1 MKLSAYKGIHVT
13 ANAFRQTLYL
23 CAIILVS
30 ACGGSGD
37 KQAPDPVVIDLPIAY
52 VKRAVPL
59 DNNNLPVQADARE
72 ALTFNAGGDLWIR
85 DRANPSANARNL
97 TLIQTEGM
105 GDVKDVEAS
114 FDGSMLV
121 FAMREPE
128 RATDLQTPTWN
139 IWVYHIAR
147 QELKRVI
154 TDDIIAEEGEDV
166 APHFLPDDRIIFSS
180 TRQIVSKVIRT
191 DEGSINNTSKSAYT
205 ALDESRNEHALVLH
219 TLDIPCKGDDFD
231 SCAINSSSDI
241 SQISFNQSHDID
253 ASVLSSGQVIFTR
266 WDHAGRPRPQSAM
279 HLYKSNPDG
288 TEMKLVYGRQ
298 SHDTGTSINTDVQFL
313 QPREM
318 EDGRLLS
325 ILRPFTGT
333 FGGGDIIAIDIDNY
347 TDNTRAILPNQI
359 TSLTSGQA
367 SIIDN
372 NVTTDTSP
380 SPGGRYSA
388 AYPLWD
394 GSDRILV
401 SWSPCRLLEVTTI
414 VACTPARL
422 ANPAAQEAQPLYGLF
437 IFDPADK
444 TQRPIFAPEEDILY
458 SDIVVAQDR
467 TKPTAIT
474 NKVPGV
480 DQELNLK
487 LANRNSGLLH
497 IRSVYDI
504 DGVFSSLGM
513 NATSFNTLTNLANTD
528 PDGYTGLYN
537 FSQDNRLIAYL
548 ADPARFNSDE
558 RPARFLRIIKSVG
571 IPDELNGADF
581 DIADDAFGNN
591 NVQQGMREIIGYAP
605 IEPDGSVM
613 VEVPANVPL
622 AISVVDKNGQRI
634 SLRHL
639 SWIQVKPGETVTC
652 SGCHNDTPNTVNPV
666 DGIHGH
672 TTEPLG
678 ANHGA
683 PENAYIFPGTN
694 TNPMIVGDTISS
706 QTTGQTMAQARYGEQ
721 CEKTATTDCRPDF
734 DIDFVDIWTNGAETP
749 FSYEFRQL
757 LNDEVIPLSINC
769 YDPALAMNK
778 WEATCRNIINYP
790 DIIQPIWEAARA
802 EDIVCDPTQVI
813 NDPRCERFINPVTPP
828 PVPYVFP
835 LTVNVDSTCTSCH
848 TLQTPQT
855 RLALNQ
861 DPRRNNNHVLS
872 YTELFQGATLQ
883 NQQARDPV
891 TCEALTIEVPLVPPD
906 PNDPD
911 ATMTVPD
918 LRTVNVDPQ
927 MSTDG
932 ALASVFFGRFE
943 ADIMCQTVD
952 HKAMLSTHEKKLLS
966 EWLDI
971 GAQYYNDPTNMNVP
985 VN

>member
-1 MKLSAYKGIHVT
+1 MIDSASKRIYKT
-13 ANAFRQTLYL
+13 SSLFRLAVYT
-23 CAIILVS
+23 CAIILVT
-30 ACGGSGD
+30 ACGGAGESQD
-37 KQAPDPVVIDLPIAY
+37 PDPVVIDLPIAY
-52 VKRAVPL
+52 VKRPIPL
-59 DNNNLPVQADARE
+59 DNNLQPAQADASE
-72 ALTFNAGGDLWIR
+72 ALVFNEGGDLWLR
-85 DRANPSANARNL
+85 DRANPAALARNL
-97 TLIQTEGM
+97 TLVQTEGL

-139 IWVYHIAR
+139 IWVYHIER

-154 TDDIIAEEGEDV
+154 TDSIIAEEGEDV

-180 TRQIVSKVIRT
+180 TRQIASKVIRT
-191 DEGSINNTSKSAYT
+191 DEGSINNNNKSGYT

-219 TLDIPCKGDDFD
+219 TLNIPCKGDDFD
-231 SCAINSSSDI
+231 NCAVNSSADI

-253 ASVLSSGQVIFTR
+253 ASVLSSGQIIFTR
-266 WDHAGRPRPQSAM
+266 WDHAGGRNGM

-288 TEMKLVYGRQ
+288 TDMKLVYGRQ
-298 SHDTGTSINTDVQFL
+298 SHNTGTAGSTVQFL

-318 EDGRLLS
+318 SDNRLLS

-347 TDNTRAILPNQI
+347 TDNSRAILPNQI
-359 TSLTSGQA
+359 TSLTDGQA
-367 SIIDN
+367 SLIDN
-372 NVTTDTSP
+372 NVYTNTNP

-394 GSDRILV
+394 GTGRMLV
-401 SWSPCRLLEVTTI
+401 SWSPCRLMEATTI

-422 ANPAAQEAQPLYGLF
+422 ASPTAQEAPPLYGLF
-437 IFDPADK
+437 IFDPSDK
-444 TQRPIFAPEEDILY
+444 TQLPIFQPEEGILY

-467 TKPTAIT
+467 TRPTPIA
-474 NKVPGV
+474 NKVPGI
-480 DQELNLK
+480 DPELNLT
-487 LANRNSGLLH
+487 LANNGSGLLH

-504 DGVFSSLGM
+504 DGVFNNLGM
-513 NATSFNTLTNLANTD
+513 SATNRATLNNLAIND
-528 PDGYTGLYN
+528 PDGLGALYN
-537 FSQDNRLIAYL
+537 FSRDNLLVAYL
-548 ADPARFNSDE
+548 ADPARFSSDD

-581 DIADDAFGNN
+581 NIDNDAFGQSA
-591 NVQQGMREIIGYAP
+591 QQGMREIIGYAP

-622 AISVVDKNGQRI
+622 AISVVDKNGRRI
-634 SLRHL
+634 SQRHL
-639 SWIQVKPGETVTC
+639 SWIQVKAGETVTC
-652 SGCHNDTPNTVNPV
+652 SGCHNANPNLVNPV

-672 TTEPLG
+672 SVEPLG
-678 ANHGA
+678 ANPGA
-683 PENAYIFPGTN
+683 PQNGYIFPGTN
-694 TNPMIVGDTISS
+694 TNPLIVGDTISS

-721 CEKTATTDCRPDF
+721 CDKTATTDCRPNF
-734 DIDFVDIWTNGAETP
+734 DIDFFDIWTDGAEAA

-757 LNDEVIPLSINC
+757 LIDEVIPLSVTC
-769 YDPALAMNK
+769 YDPASALNK
-778 WEATCRNIINYP
+778 WQASCRNVINYP
-790 DIIQPIWEAARA
+790 ETIQPIWEAARA
-802 EDIVCDPTQVI
+802 EDIVCDPTLVI
-813 NDPRCERFINPVTPP
+813 NDPRCDVYINPPTPP
-828 PVPYVFP
+828 VVPYVFP

-883 NQQARDPV
+883 NQQARNLV

-906 PNDPD
+906 PLDPT

-918 LRTVNVDPQ
+918 LRSITVGPQ
-927 MSTDG
+927 MSVNG
-932 ALASVFFGRFE
+932 ALSSVFFDRFNT
-943 ADIMCQTVD
+943 DILCQTVD
-952 HKAMLSTHEKKLLS
+952 HKGMLSDHEKKFLS

-971 GAQYYNDPTNMNVP
+971 GGQYFNDPTNANVP